1 MDSLAKGVLK
11 GGLRSGNVID
21 PIFPFMYLLITDGS
35 ESIASSPINTLYHK
49 EGERTARQLYSAK
62 NILTGIQ
69 FDRVDWENFGRTTKT
84 EFLPNMRAWYAKHI
98 WKCNGSMS
106 RLNLIDPIKYPC
118 PSCPCCSCPIEDKD
132 HIILC
137 PDEGRT
143 KLYKDGVTKL
153 DVWLRQQRTDPLLRR
168 LIRQYLSGRSQ
179 TTMMSLLRPGTQA
192 KYVRLAEEHDDLGW
206 TNFIEGRISRKF
218 FEIQLQFYVTK
229 RSRKNSQIHYAA
241 HYGGE
246 TRREYDE
253 IMRTIS
259 HLVADTDP
267 EDLLPEDSKLM
278 EIDFNQLAKANS
290 NVRRNWASAV
300 VAART
305 AVRNLNFDG
314 DSDSDDAAPRRPQRS
329 DDAAPRRPRRAA
341 QGGTSRPAHRSSRQR
356 SRPQY
361 QTQIERR
368 GERRR
373 KTYAVVRERG
383 QLTITDMF
391 SRSHGSQ
398 MDAEGSQQYR
408 RRRLRRNENDSGHN
422 PGVT

>member
-1 MDSLAKGVLK
+1 MKAERNCTKMVLRNSTYGYVNSVQILFCADS
-11 GGLRSGNVID
+11 SGNICQAG
-21 PIFPFMYLLITDGS
+21 L
-35 ESIASSPINTLYHK
+35 K
-49 EGERTARQLYSAK
+49 QL
-62 NILTGIQ
+62 
-69 FDRVDWENFGRTTKT
+69 
-84 EFLPNMRAWYAKHI
+84 
-98 WKCNGSMS
+98 C
-106 RLNLIDPIKYPC
+106 
-118 PSCPCCSCPIEDKD
+118 
-132 HIILC
+132 
-137 PDEGRT
+137 
-143 KLYKDGVTKL
+143 
-153 DVWLRQQRTDPLLRR
+153 
-168 LIRQYLSGRSQ
+168 
-179 TTMMSLLRPGTQA
+179 TQA

-229 RSRKNSQIHYAA
+229 RSRKSAGKWTAGLIERLIGLIHSQWLYRNSQIHYAA

-408 RRRLRRNENDSGHN
+408 RRRLRRNENESGHN
-422 PGVT
+422 RDVT